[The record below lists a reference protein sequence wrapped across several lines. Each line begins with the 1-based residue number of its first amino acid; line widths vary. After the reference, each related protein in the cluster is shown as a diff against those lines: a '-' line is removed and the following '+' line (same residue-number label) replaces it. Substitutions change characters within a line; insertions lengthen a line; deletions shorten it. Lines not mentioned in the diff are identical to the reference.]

1 MTCFCI
7 DSLYRIYSPNIIY
20 CVTFIVKIT
29 LLLLQKYN
37 YNNHYITCIEDH
49 YYTVIITTKLWIT
62 TFYHVPSEDESD
74 YSKFTTFYS
83 LPCGEHHLLVVTV
96 TREITTTQLWSPHQY
111 EYKIKCIDLHYYVAV
126 NITNIH
132 FHYQVVT
139 ILGSNVHFN
148 SSDVHLSVF
157 KAVTL

>member
-1 MTCFCI
+1 MYWR
-7 DSLYRIYSPNIIY
+7 SLLHSDH
-20 CVTFIVKIT
+20 
-29 LLLLQKYN
+29 
-37 YNNHYITCIEDH
+37 HYQIMDH
-49 YYTVIITTKLWIT
+49 YLLSFTIWGWG
-62 TFYHVPSEDESD
+62 SD
-74 YSKFTTFYS
+74 YSKFTTFYA
-83 LPCGEHHLLVVTV
+83 LPCSEHHLLVVTV

-111 EYKIKCIDLHYYVAV
+111 EYKKGKIKCIDLHYYVVV

>member
-1 MTCFCI
+1 M
-7 DSLYRIYSPNIIY
+7 
-20 CVTFIVKIT
+20 
-29 LLLLQKYN
+29 
-37 YNNHYITCIEDH
+37 DH
-49 YYTVIITTKLWIT
+49 Y
-62 TFYHVPSEDESD
+62 TFYHVPSEDEVVIIVN
-74 YSKFTTFYS
+74 S
-83 LPCGEHHLLVVTV
+83 LLFIHYLLVVTV

>member
-1 MTCFCI
+1 MYWR
-7 DSLYRIYSPNIIY
+7 SLLHSDHHYH
-20 CVTFIVKIT
+20 IT
-29 LLLLQKYN
+29 
-37 YNNHYITCIEDH
+37 DH
-49 YYTVIITTKLWIT
+49 YLLSLTIWGWG
-62 TFYHVPSEDESD
+62 SD

-83 LPCGEHHLLVVTV
+83 LPCSEHHLLVVTV
-96 TREITTTQLWSPHQY
+96 TRAITTTQLWSPHQY
-111 EYKIKCIDLHYYVAV
+111 EYKKCKIKCIDLHYYVVV

-157 KAVTL
+157 KAVNL